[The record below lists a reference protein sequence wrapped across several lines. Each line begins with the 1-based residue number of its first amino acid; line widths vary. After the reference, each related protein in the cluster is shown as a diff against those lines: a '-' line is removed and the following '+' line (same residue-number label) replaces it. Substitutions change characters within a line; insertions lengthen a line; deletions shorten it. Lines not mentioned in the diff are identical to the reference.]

1 MSPIIAPNIDYSHIA
16 DFQIPVNSFCG
27 LKNHRFEDL
36 IGVTLR
42 FYLQKLLL
50 VFKFLLLLSVLFG
63 GDELGGLELSKSQSL
78 DFSLVVDSES
88 DGSFLLFVV
97 KFFLLLSELILHLS
111 LLNFLLVLGLRLSD
125 LNFELLGVHDTLLLL
140 DG

>member
-1 MSPIIAPNIDYSHIA
+1 M
-16 DFQIPVNSFCG
+16 
-27 LKNHRFEDL
+27 
-36 IGVTLR
+36 
-42 FYLQKLLL
+42 
-50 VFKFLLLLSVLFG
+50 LLSVLFG